1 MATHQW
7 AFPREPAQIRNMPR
21 AIAAMKRIVDA
32 TVTTGIDAVENKVEG
47 TKNIVTGK
55 LADGLTDRIS
65 VAYDG
70 RIEVQGVDPG
80 ELFLFPGGLTNSCD
94 TGDKAYDLLVLACLA
109 VAKVNLRGDITITSP
124 ASRGRWNQAIN
135 IASTVL
141 GDDVPNPLDDV

>member
-1 MATHQW
+1 MAIHQW
-7 AFPREPAQIRNMPR
+7 TFPREPAQIRNMPR
-21 AIAAMKRIVDA
+21 AIAAMKRIVNA
-32 TVTTGIDAVENKVEG
+32 TVTTGVDAVETQVDG
-47 TKNIVTGK
+47 QKNIATGK
-55 LADGLTDRIS
+55 LEDGLTDRIS

-80 ELFLFPGGLTNSCD
+80 EVFAFPGTVSNSCD

-124 ASRGRWNQAIN
+124 ASRGQWNQAVTV
-135 IASTVL
+135 ASQVL